1 LETSFAGLVRPPSSP
16 TEPQVSGPTKNRPFL
31 WGFLPVSFRS
41 ARSLARLAVS
51 KADFGLPVSA
61 SQNSVPRSGVR
72 QGHLGATLGDAVSE
86 EADTERAAKA
96 ALQRLA
102 SQRATWLLVYDNVA
116 SPSEIADL
124 LPSGGARVLITS
136 RFLDWTGL
144 ADEVP
149 LSHSVTRGS
158 NRLPS
163 EPLRTPGRG
172 GRADACSSFGLP
184 ATRP

>member
-149 LSHSVTRGS
+149 LVTLSPEEAIAFLQSRS
-158 NRLPS
+158 
-163 EPLRTPGRG
+163 GRQEEG